1 MHRQDI
7 DEPGGLFLA
16 VSAYVLWGGL
26 PLYLKMMAH
35 MDPGEVVAH
44 RILWSIPVAAAVLLM
59 MGRSRDVL
67 AALMD
72 PRRLAMALLTALLIS
87 VNWLTYV
94 VAIST
99 ERALDAALGYYVNPV
114 FSIVLAAVFLKE
126 RMQPL
131 QMAAFVLVVAA
142 VAVLTFEHG
151 SLPWTVILLTVS
163 WGLYA
168 LAKRALPMPPNQGFL
183 LEVILLSPLALAYL
197 FRMEGTSINH
207 FVDGSAAERLLLIGC
222 GAVTAVPLILYA
234 NGAQRVRLM
243 TMGILQYIAPTCI
256 FLTAVF
262 AFNEPFTW
270 AKKVAFPMIWAAVVF
285 YLVSQWHQ
293 SRHGRRSGASQ
304 AAE

>member
-7 DEPGGLFLA
+7 DEPVGLALA
-16 VSAYVLWGGL
+16 VSAYALWGGL
-26 PLYLKMMAH
+26 PLYLKLMAY
-35 MDPGEVVAH
+35 MNPGEVVAH
-44 RILWSIPVAAAVLLM
+44 RILWSIPVAAGVLLV
-59 MGRSRDVL
+59 MGRGRDVL
-67 AALMD
+67 DALMD

-131 QMAAFVLVVAA
+131 QMAAFALVVGA
-142 VAVLTFEHG
+142 VVVLTFEHG

-183 LEVILLSPLALAYL
+183 LEVILLSPLALGYL
-197 FRMEGTSINH
+197 LWMDGASINH
-207 FVDGSAAERLLLIGC
+207 FVDGTASERLLLIGC

-285 YLVSQWHQ
+285 YLVSQWHH
-293 SRHGRRSGASQ
+293 SRRSRLCQ

>member
-1 MHRQDI
+1 MRSRDV
-7 DEPGGLFLA
+7 DEPGGLVLA
-16 VSAYVLWGGL
+16 ISAYLLWGGL
-26 PLYLKMMAH
+26 PLYMKMMDH
-35 MDPGEVVAH
+35 MDPGEIIAH
-44 RILWSIPVAAAVLLM
+44 RILWSIPVAAMVLLV
-59 MGRSRDVL
+59 MGRWTDL
-67 AALMD
+67 WEALQD
-72 PRRLAMALLTALLIS
+72 RRRLGMALLTAVLIS

-126 RMQPL
+126 RMQRL
-131 QMAAFVLVVAA
+131 QVVAFALVIGA
-142 VAVLTFEHG
+142 VVVLTLEHG

-183 LEVILLSPLALAYL
+183 LEVILLAPLALAYL
-197 FRMEGTSINH
+197 VWLDDGLVNH
-207 FVDGSAAERLLLIGC
+207 FLDGSGFDRWLLIGC

-243 TMGILQYIAPTCI
+243 TMGILQYIAPSCI

-270 AKKVAFPMIWAAVVF
+270 AKQIAFPMIWLAVILYV
-285 YLVSQWHQ
+285 LSQWH
-293 SRHGRRSGASQ
+293 HGRQRRLKVGQ

>member
-7 DEPGGLFLA
+7 DEPVGLALA
-16 VSAYVLWGGL
+16 VSAYALWGGL
-26 PLYLKMMAH
+26 PLYLKLMAY
-35 MDPGEVVAH
+35 MNPGEVVAH
-44 RILWSIPVAAAVLLM
+44 RILWSIPVAAGVLLV
-59 MGRSRDVL
+59 MGRGRDVL
-67 AALMD
+67 DALMD

-131 QMAAFVLVVAA
+131 QMAAFALVVGA
-142 VAVLTFEHG
+142 VVVLTFEHG

-183 LEVILLSPLALAYL
+183 LEVILLSPLALGYL
-197 FRMEGTSINH
+197 LWMDGDSINH
-207 FVDGSAAERLLLIGC
+207 FVDGTALERLLLIGC

-285 YLVSQWHQ
+285 YLASQWHH
-293 SRHGRRSGASQ
+293 SRRSRLCQ

>member
-1 MHRQDI
+1 MQRHDV

-16 VSAYVLWGGL
+16 VSAYLLWGGL
-26 PLYLKMMAH
+26 PLYLKMLAH

-44 RILWSIPVAAAVLLM
+44 RILWSIPVAAAVLIT
-59 MGRSRDVL
+59 MGRGVSVL
-67 AALMD
+67 GALIN
-72 PRRLAMALLTALLIS
+72 PRRVAMALLTALLIS

-131 QMAAFVLVVAA
+131 QMAAFALVVGAVLV
-142 VAVLTFEHG
+142 LTLEHG
-151 SLPWTVILLTVS
+151 ALPWTVILLTVS

-183 LEVILLSPLALAYL
+183 LEVILLSPLALGYL
-197 FRMEGTSINH
+197 LWMDASSINH
-207 FVDGSAAERLLLIGC
+207 FADGTVSDRLLLIGC

-270 AKKVAFPMIWAAVVF
+270 AKKIAFPMIWTAVGF
-285 YLVSQWHQ
+285 YLVSQWHHNRK
-293 SRHGRRSGASQ
+293 SRRPESSP
-304 AAE
+304 